1 LTIDQ
6 VFFELMAQL
15 EVQFVEQ
22 IFLGGERLY
31 DLVAPSTGSKV
42 SSIVTAPSLLPG
54 GMVTAKI
61 RQVDQVR
68 LLTETI
74 FSRQ

>member
-42 SSIVTAPSLLPG
+42 SSIVTAPSLLTG
-54 GMVTAKI
+54 TMVTAKI
-61 RQVDQVR
+61 GQVNKVR
-68 LLTETI
+68 FLIETI
-74 FSRQ
+74 FSCQ